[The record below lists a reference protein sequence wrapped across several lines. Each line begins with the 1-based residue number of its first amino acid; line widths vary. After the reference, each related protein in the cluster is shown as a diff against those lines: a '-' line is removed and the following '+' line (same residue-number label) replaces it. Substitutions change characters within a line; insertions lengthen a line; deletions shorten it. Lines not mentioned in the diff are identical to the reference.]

1 MVVYNKM
8 NNIFANIAMG
18 IGVYQLYDQV
28 KNVEKMDTH
37 MKNSIILG
45 IAGSS
50 LWFLYQ
56 FNKYGMNMTTMYTT
70 MGLIVQVYILNA
82 ILLKEIRT

>member
-1 MVVYNKM
+1 M

-45 IAGSS
+45 IVGSS

-56 FNKYGMNMTTMYTT
+56 FNKYGMNMATMYTT

-82 ILLKEIRT
+82 ILLKEVRT